1 MSKRTDIEATNS
13 RLDDPENGIGWARFG
28 LGFGAA
34 LSIAGNVAN
43 VVLTPG
49 WRGVSIPGAVAWPTL
64 LFFSIEV
71 MVRNR
76 HHKSF
81 TGYLARVLLMS
92 VSVTT
97 FLTSF
102 VNLNGFLSKTHEP
115 WLATVTGP
123 IGIDGAML
131 GCTLFLLA
139 ASLKTVS
146 NAHALTLTE
155 DAHEPVSV
163 SAPREHEQDAHDDVS
178 ALMSALTDED
188 IWAGVSERLGER
200 PVSAP
205 PVSVP
210 VVSAE
215 PREHVKRERAV
226 SSAQVVAIEMLM
238 SGDSVK
244 DVVSNTEISRPTVQ
258 RLKNAV
264 SMLMSDPAA
273 DVSAQRLTGEVVSY
287 IRAKVSQP

>member
-1 MSKRTDIEATNS
+1 MSKRVNA
-13 RLDDPENGIGWARFG
+13 DDPENGIGWARFG

-49 WRGVSIPGAVAWPTL
+49 WRGVSIPGAIAWPVL

-102 VNLNGFLSKTHEP
+102 VNLNGFLTKTHEP

-146 NAHALTLTE
+146 NAYTE
-155 DAHEPVSV
+155 DAHEAVSV
-163 SAPREHEQDAHDDVS
+163 SAPHERDAVS
-178 ALMSALTDED
+178 ALVSTLTDED
-188 IWAGVSERLGER
+188 IWAGVSNRLGER

-210 VVSAE
+210 VVSGDTA
-215 PREHVKRERAV
+215 PKRSVSSEQQAALTALMEGFTIAQAV
-226 SSAQVVAIEMLM
+226 SM
-238 SGDSVK
+238 SGV
-244 DVVSNTEISRPTVQ
+244 SRPTVQ
-258 RLKNAV
+258 RIKNALTA
-264 SMLMSDPAA
+264 LMADPTA
-273 DVSAQRLTGEVVSY
+273 DVSAFKLNGELVS
-287 IRAKVSQP
+287 IMRKAVRS

>member
-1 MSKRTDIEATNS
+1 MTKRV
-13 RLDDPENGIGWARFG
+13 DDPENGIGWARFG

-49 WRGVSIPGAVAWPTL
+49 WRGVSIPGAIAWPTL

-76 HHKSF
+76 HRKGF
-81 TGYLARVLLMS
+81 TGYLARVLLMT

-115 WLATVTGP
+115 WLATITGP

-146 NAHALTLTE
+146 ADAHALTLTE
-155 DAHEPVSV
+155 DAHELVSV
-163 SAPREHEQDAHDDVS
+163 SAHERDAHDDVS
-178 ALMSALTDED
+178 MSTLTDED
-188 IWAGVSERLGER
+188 IWAGLERRL
-200 PVSAP
+200 PP

-215 PREHVKRERAV
+215 PRGHVKRERAV
-226 SSAQVVAIEMLM
+226 SSAQVAAIEMLM

-264 SMLMSDPAA
+264 SMLMSNPAA
-273 DVSAQRLTGEVVSY
+273 DVSAQKLTGEVVSY

>member
-1 MSKRTDIEATNS
+1 MSKRIDT
-13 RLDDPENGIGWARFG
+13 DDPENGIGWARFG

-49 WRGVSIPGAVAWPTL
+49 WRGVSIPGAIAWPVL

-102 VNLNGFLSKTHEP
+102 VNLNGFLTKTHEP

-146 NAHALTLTE
+146 NAHE
-155 DAHEPVSV
+155 RAHEVVSV
-163 SAPREHEQDAHDDVS
+163 SADAHDAVS
-178 ALMSALTDED
+178 ALMSTITDDD
-188 IWAGVSERLGER
+188 IWAGVSNRLGT
-200 PVSAP
+200 P

-210 VVSAE
+210 VVS
-215 PREHVKRERAV
+215 
-226 SSAQVVAIEMLM
+226 
-238 SGDSVK
+238 GDSVPRQR
-244 DVVSNTEISRPTVQ
+244 VARRSVSSEQQAALTALMEGFTIAQAVSMSGVSRPTVQ
-258 RLKNAV
+258 RIKNALTA
-264 SMLMSDPAA
+264 LMADPTA
-273 DVSAQRLTGEVVSY
+273 DVSAFKLNGELVS
-287 IRAKVSQP
+287 IMRKAVRS

>member
-49 WRGVSIPGAVAWPTL
+49 WRGVSIPGAIAWPVL

-102 VNLNGFLSKTHEP
+102 VNLNGFLTKTHEP

-155 DAHEPVSV
+155 DAHEVVSV
-163 SAPREHEQDAHDDVS
+163 SAPREHDAVS
-178 ALMSALTDED
+178 ALMSTITDED
-188 IWAGVSERLGER
+188 IWAGVSNRLGER

-210 VVSAE
+210 VVSGR
-215 PREHVKRERAV
+215 REHSV
-226 SSAQVVAIEMLM
+226 SGEQQAALNMLM
-238 SGDSVK
+238 LGQPVK
-244 DVVSNTEISRPTVQ
+244 DVVSETGVSRATVQ
-258 RLKNAV
+258 RIKNA
-264 SMLMSDPAA
+264 LTALTADPTA
-273 DVSAQRLTGEVVSY
+273 DVSAFKLNGELVS
-287 IRAKVSQP
+287 IMRKAVRS

>member
-49 WRGVSIPGAVAWPTL
+49 WRGVSIPGAIAWPVL

-102 VNLNGFLSKTHEP
+102 VNLNGFLTKTHEP

-155 DAHEPVSV
+155 DAHEVVSA
-163 SAPREHEQDAHDDVS
+163 SAPREREHDAVS
-178 ALMSALTDED
+178 ALMSTITDED

-210 VVSAE
+210 VVSGDTA
-215 PREHVKRERAV
+215 HKRSVSSEQQAALTALMEGFTIAQAV
-226 SSAQVVAIEMLM
+226 SM
-238 SGDSVK
+238 SGV
-244 DVVSNTEISRPTVQ
+244 SRPTVQ
-258 RLKNAV
+258 RIKNALTA
-264 SMLMSDPAA
+264 LMADPTA
-273 DVSAQRLTGEVVSY
+273 DVSAFKLNGELVS
-287 IRAKVSQP
+287 IMRKAVRS

>member
-1 MSKRTDIEATNS
+1 MTKRV
-13 RLDDPENGIGWARFG
+13 DDPENGIGWARFG

-49 WRGVSIPGAVAWPTL
+49 WRGVSIPGAIAWPTL

-76 HHKSF
+76 HRKGF
-81 TGYLARVLLMS
+81 TGYLARVLLMT

-115 WLATVTGP
+115 WLATITGP

-155 DAHEPVSV
+155 DAHEVVSV
-163 SAPREHEQDAHDDVS
+163 SADAHDAVS
-178 ALMSALTDED
+178 TLMSTLTDDD
-188 IWAGVSERLGER
+188 IWAGVSGRLGER

-226 SSAQVVAIEMLM
+226 SSAQVAAIEMLM

-264 SMLMSDPAA
+264 SMLMSNPAA
-273 DVSAQRLTGEVVSY
+273 DVSAQKLTGEVVSY

>member
-1 MSKRTDIEATNS
+1 MSKRIDT
-13 RLDDPENGIGWARFG
+13 DDPENGIGWARFG

-49 WRGVSIPGAVAWPTL
+49 WRGVSIPGAIAWPVL

-102 VNLNGFLSKTHEP
+102 VNLNGFLTKTHEP

-146 NAHALTLTE
+146 NAHSAHEE
-155 DAHEPVSV
+155 DAHEVVSV
-163 SAPREHEQDAHDDVS
+163 SAPHDAVS
-178 ALMSALTDED
+178 ALMSTITDED

-210 VVSAE
+210 VVSG
-215 PREHVKRERAV
+215 RRERSVSSEQQAALTALMEGFTIAQAV
-226 SSAQVVAIEMLM
+226 SM
-238 SGDSVK
+238 SGV
-244 DVVSNTEISRPTVQ
+244 SRPTVQ
-258 RLKNAV
+258 RIKNALTA
-264 SMLMSDPAA
+264 LMADPTA
-273 DVSAQRLTGEVVSY
+273 DVSAFKLNGELVS
-287 IRAKVSQP
+287 IMRKAVRS

>member
-1 MSKRTDIEATNS
+1 MSKRV
-13 RLDDPENGIGWARFG
+13 DDPENGIGWARFG

-49 WRGVSIPGAVAWPTL
+49 WRGVSIPGAIAWPVL

-102 VNLNGFLSKTHEP
+102 VNLNGFLTKTHEP

-146 NAHALTLTE
+146 NAHSAHEE
-155 DAHEPVSV
+155 DAHDAVSV
-163 SAPREHEQDAHDDVS
+163 SADAHDAVS
-178 ALMSALTDED
+178 ALMGTITDDD

-210 VVSAE
+210 VVS
-215 PREHVKRERAV
+215 
-226 SSAQVVAIEMLM
+226 
-238 SGDSVK
+238 GDSVPRQH
-244 DVVSNTEISRPTVQ
+244 VARRSVSSEQQAALTALMEGFTIAQAVSMSGVSRPTVQ
-258 RLKNAV
+258 RIKNALTA
-264 SMLMSDPAA
+264 LMADPTA
-273 DVSAQRLTGEVVSY
+273 DVSAFKLNGELVS
-287 IRAKVSQP
+287 IMRKAVRS